1 MAFLAILVVV
11 LLILLNGF
19 FAFAEFALVSS
30 RRGRLEQLAAD
41 GRGGAQTAVALADDP
56 ARVLATVQIGMTFT
70 QTLAGAFSGA
80 TLAGRLEDW
89 LASFPLVAA
98 YGKPVAVAAIV
109 IIVAYLTLVFGEFV
123 PKNVALAT
131 SGSGRDAGRPA
142 ARLVRARGRP
152 ARLPAR
158 RVDPLR
164 AAMRGRT
171 ARSAANGDR
180 RGHPQSR
187 RRGGAAGRDP
197 PRRARHDRGRARPR
211 RQRAAHDHDAAAGR
225 GVGRPRRSTGRGRAE
240 DRGVPARANT
250 GMPWFDRR
258 APRGGAQA
266 GFCSTN
272 ASRAVRSTLSRR
284 SMRR

>member
-56 ARVLATVQIGMTFT
+56 ACVLATVQIGMTFT

-131 SGSGRDAGRPA
+131 SEAVATRVARPLAWFARAAARSSSCSTRRPA
-142 ARLVRARGRP
+142 SCCDAWAYGPIRGER
-152 ARLPAR
+152 
-158 RVDPLR
+158 
-164 AAMRGRT
+164 
-171 ARSAANGDR
+171 
-180 RGHPQSR
+180 
-187 RRGGAAGRDP
+187 
-197 PRRARHDRGRARPR
+197 
-211 RQRAAHDHDAAAGR
+211 
-225 GVGRPRRSTGRGRAE
+225 
-240 DRGVPARANT
+240 
-250 GMPWFDRR
+250 
-258 APRGGAQA
+258 
-266 GFCSTN
+266 
-272 ASRAVRSTLSRR
+272 
-284 SMRR
+284 